1 MAEDEDIKNLS
12 AGFYTFSAYVNTGGT
27 SVSGRGVV
35 VDIEPK
41 TSTGANAG
49 WTCSESVT
57 STGVDEWKRIR
68 VTALIPE
75 GYTARILIGFIDK
88 SCIGTVWFDDLQF
101 EKTENANTASNLLEN
116 TNFKNGTTN
125 WNVGGSLA
133 YIRGHGQPAPPWRQR
148 FENEWNAVPECEFLY
163 PHSSR
168 R

>member
-1 MAEDEDIKNLS
+1 M
-12 AGFYTFSAYVNTGGT
+12 NTGGT

-101 EKTENANTASNLLEN
+101 EKTENANSFNLLEN
-116 TNFKNGTTN
+116 TNFKNGSTI
-125 WNVGGSLA
+125 G
-133 YIRGHGQPAPPWRQR
+133 
-148 FENEWNAVPECEFLY
+148 AVPGVCGSGAGVPQGLFAY
-163 PHSSR
+163 NIQ
-168 R
+168 

>member
-1 MAEDEDIKNLS
+1 
-12 AGFYTFSAYVNTGGT
+12 
-27 SVSGRGVV
+27 

-101 EKTENANTASNLLEN
+101 EKTENANSFNLLEN
-116 TNFKNGTTN
+116 TNFKYAF
-125 WNVGGSLA
+125 VGLGNAMLKQGKYDAALKYFRYAEDQNRYSDTVALIREQKVQTYFPVIMGILISLGVLALLYSLIKRMVKYYKGS
-133 YIRGHGQPAPPWRQR
+133 Q
-148 FENEWNAVPECEFLY
+148 E
-163 PHSSR
+163 
-168 R
+168 